1 MIDWLFFL
9 VLVLFLVLIIYQDY
23 LIKRKD
29 RIIQQQGMLL
39 VRVEPILAAM
49 VAAQEEFRLKE
60 LENKPEQP
68 KVH

>member
-1 MIDWLFFL
+1 MVDIFASIAL
-9 VLVLFLVLIIYQDY
+9 VLCLVLIVYQDY